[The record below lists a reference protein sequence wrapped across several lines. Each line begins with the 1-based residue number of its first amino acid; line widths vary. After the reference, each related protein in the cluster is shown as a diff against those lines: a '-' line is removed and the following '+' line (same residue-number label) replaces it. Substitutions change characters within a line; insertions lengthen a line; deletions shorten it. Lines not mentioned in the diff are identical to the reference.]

1 MSREALV
8 APGAELEPEEL
19 ARYSRHLSLP
29 GVGEEGQRR
38 IANAKVLVIGAGG
51 LGSPIASYLVAAG
64 IGTLGVIDDDTVE
77 LSNLQRQTMHRQQDA
92 GRLKVDSVRRMAHEQ
107 NRNVQIITV
116 DEKLDESN
124 AVALFS
130 EYDLVIDGSDNFATR
145 YLSNDAAE
153 ITGTPLVWGTLFQFS
168 GQVSVFDPRTG
179 PMLRDLFPEIPD
191 ADSVPSCA
199 EGGVFG
205 ALCGVIG
212 SVMCAEALKLITGI
226 GTTLSGKLWLYDA
239 LEATVRTL
247 EFARDPQREPVTGL
261 GEYQPVSCAAEG
273 HVPEL
278 TVQQLAELE
287 ADEPVLLVDV
297 RESWE
302 RDIIAIPHSQHL
314 PLAQL
319 KERGLGKL
327 AHGASAVVFVCK
339 TGARSQ
345 QAARITMSGRDAG
358 IAVYSLSGGTVE
370 WARQVRG
377 QQVAY

>member
-1 MSREALV
+1 MIRPALV
-8 APGAELEPEEL
+8 APGPELEPEEL

-51 LGSPIASYLVAAG
+51 LGSPIASYLIAAG
-64 IGTLGVIDDDTVE
+64 VGTLGVVDDDTVE
-77 LSNLQRQTMHRQQDA
+77 LSNLQRQTMHRQQDV
-92 GRLKVDSVRRMAHEQ
+92 GRLKVESVRRMAHEQ
-107 NRNVQIITV
+107 NRNVRVIAVEGT
-116 DEKLDESN
+116 LDETN
-124 AVALFS
+124 AVAHFGD
-130 EYDLVIDGSDNFATR
+130 YDLVIDGSDNFATR

-212 SVMCAEALKLITGI
+212 SVMCTEALKLITGI

-239 LEATVRTL
+239 LEASVRTL
-247 EFARDPQREPVTGL
+247 DFARDPQREPVSRL
-261 GEYQPVSCAAEG
+261 GEYRPVSCAIQGQA
-273 HVPEL
+273 PEL
-278 TVQQLAELE
+278 SVAQLADLE
-287 ADEPVLLVDV
+287 AQEPVLLVDV
-297 RESWE
+297 REAWE
-302 RDIIAIPHSQHL
+302 REIIAIPQSQHL

-319 KERGLGKL
+319 ETRGLGKL

-339 TGARSQ
+339 TGVRSQ
-345 QAARITMSGRDAG
+345 QAAQIALSDLRAG
-358 IAVYSLSGGTVE
+358 LPVYSLSGGTVE
-370 WARQVRG
+370 WAKQVHG
-377 QQVAY
+377 QRVAY

>member
-1 MSREALV
+1 MNQSALV
-8 APGAELEPEEL
+8 APGPELAPEEL

-64 IGTLGVIDDDTVE
+64 IGTLGVVDHDTVE
-77 LSNLQRQTMHRQQDA
+77 LSNLQRQTMHRQQDV
-92 GRLKVDSVRRMAHEQ
+92 GRLKVESVRRMAHEQ
-107 NRNVQIITV
+107 NRNVRVIAV
-116 DEKLDESN
+116 DGKLDETN

-130 EYDLVIDGSDNFATR
+130 DYDLVIDGSDNFATR

-212 SVMCAEALKLITGI
+212 SVMCTEALKLITGI

-239 LEATVRTL
+239 REASVRTL
-247 EFARDPQREPVTGL
+247 NFARDPQREPVSRL
-261 GEYQPVSCAAEG
+261 GEYQPASCAVDG
-273 HVPEL
+273 HVPEIS
-278 TVQQLAELE
+278 VEQLADLE
-287 ADEPVLLVDV
+287 AEEPVLLVDV
-297 RESWE
+297 REAWE
-302 RDIIAIPHSQHL
+302 REIIAIPHSQPL

-319 KERGLGKL
+319 EEQGLGGL
-327 AHGASAVVFVCK
+327 AQDASAIVFVCK
-339 TGARSQ
+339 TGVRSQ
-345 QAARITMSGRDAG
+345 RAARIARSDLQPAVQ
-358 IAVYSLSGGTVE
+358 VYSLSGGTVE
-370 WARQVRG
+370 WARQVQG

>member
-1 MSREALV
+1 MNQPALV
-8 APGAELEPEEL
+8 APGPELASEEL

-51 LGSPIASYLVAAG
+51 LGSPIANYLVAAG
-64 IGTLGVIDDDTVE
+64 IGTLGVVDDDTVE
-77 LSNLQRQTMHRQQDA
+77 LSNLQRQTMHRQQDV
-92 GRLKVDSVRRMAHEQ
+92 GRLKVESVRRMAHEQ
-107 NRNVQIITV
+107 NRNVRVIAV
-116 DEKLDESN
+116 DGKLDETN

-130 EYDLVIDGSDNFATR
+130 DYDLVIDGSDNFATR

-212 SVMCAEALKLITGI
+212 SVMCTEALKLITGI

-239 LEATVRTL
+239 LEASVRTL
-247 EFARDPQREPVTGL
+247 DFARDPQREPVSKL
-261 GEYQPVSCAAEG
+261 GEYRPVSCAIEG
-273 HVPEL
+273 HVPEIS
-278 TVQQLAELE
+278 VEQLADLE
-287 ADEPVLLVDV
+287 AEEPVLLVDV
-297 RESWE
+297 REAWE
-302 RDIIAIPHSQHL
+302 REIIAIPHSQPL

-319 KERGLGKL
+319 EEQGLGGL
-327 AHGASAVVFVCK
+327 AQGASAIVFVCK
-339 TGARSQ
+339 TGVRSQ
-345 QAARITMSGRDAG
+345 RAARIARPDLQPAVQ
-358 IAVYSLSGGTVE
+358 VYSLSGGTVE
-370 WARQVRG
+370 WARQVQG